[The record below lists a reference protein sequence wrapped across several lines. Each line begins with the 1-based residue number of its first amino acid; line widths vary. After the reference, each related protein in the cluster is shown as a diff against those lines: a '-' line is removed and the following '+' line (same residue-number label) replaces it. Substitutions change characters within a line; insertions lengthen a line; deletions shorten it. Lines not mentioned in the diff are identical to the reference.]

1 MSVARFAKTG
11 ASLMSGQ
18 GILVLTQ
25 LLLPPLYIRH
35 YGVPVYGE
43 WLVLA
48 SASQY
53 LGTLNFGLHNFANN
67 HVAIAYNRGDME
79 EVNVIQATA
88 FAIVLG
94 MAAIVAAL
102 ASCIFLLPLSS
113 WLHLNL
119 SSREAAAT
127 IYFLGLQLLVRMIF
141 GFLQNAFLVTGELH
155 RGNNW
160 LNFLSIVTLAVT
172 IALVMRR
179 SDFVWIAAAQAV
191 TTTVFAFV
199 VGADLYIKARVAFPK
214 LSYTRRSRVM
224 DILRPSGYFGML
236 FSISF
241 LVYQLPVVILQRL
254 LGPTDVVVFS
264 ITRTIYSM
272 SRQALTSISTA
283 LGPEITELFG
293 RGNWGSLLRL
303 YDLSE
308 RGVFALVPVVTLA
321 TFLATPSL
329 IAVWIHK
336 PGLFHFD
343 VCMYMAL
350 ISAAAGIK
358 EHKYQFQISINR
370 HAEMA
375 RFLFFTYIAMV
386 ILMIPAVKWVG
397 VTGFLA
403 LWLITEI
410 AQIVYIVRL
419 NQRLF
424 QEHSKL
430 DVAPLY
436 RVAMVLAGGMAACW
450 TIAVAIRHQPIV
462 LQLAITMLFALGL
475 LVIEYP
481 VFKLSVLREMLAA
494 RLARSKEKELV
505 GATR

>member
-1 MSVARFAKTG
+1 MSVARFVKTG

-25 LLLPPLYIRH
+25 LLLPPLFIRR

-43 WLVLA
+43 WIVLS
-48 SASQY
+48 SAAQY

-67 HVAIAYNRGDME
+67 HVAIAYNRGDMD

-88 FAIVLG
+88 FSIVLG

-102 ASCIFLLPLSS
+102 ASCLFLMPVSS
-113 WLHLNL
+113 LLHLTL
-119 SSREAAAT
+119 PSTAAAAT
-127 IYFLGLQLLVRMIF
+127 MYFLGLQLLVRMIF

-160 LNFLSIVTLAVT
+160 LNLLSIVTLAGTV
-172 IALVMRR
+172 ALVVLH
-179 SDFVWIAAAQAV
+179 SAFVWIAAAQAL
-191 TTTVFAFV
+191 TTTVFAFF
-199 VGADLYIKARVAFPK
+199 VGVDLYLNARVAFPK
-214 LSYTRRSRVM
+214 LQYTQRSRVM

-236 FSISF
+236 FSVSF

-254 LGPTDVVVFS
+254 LGPTDVVIFS

-329 IAVWIHK
+329 MAVWIHK
-336 PGLFHFD
+336 PELFQFN
-343 VCMYMAL
+343 VCIYMAL

-375 RFLFFTYIAMV
+375 RFLFFTYIGMV
-386 ILMIPAVKWVG
+386 ILMIPAVMSIG
-397 VTGFLA
+397 ITGFLA
-403 LWLITEI
+403 LWLVTEVV
-410 AQIVYIVRL
+410 QIVYIVKL

-424 QEHSKL
+424 KDHSTL
-430 DVAPLY
+430 EVAPLY
-436 RVAMVLAGGMAACW
+436 RIGAVLAGGMAVCW
-450 TIAVAIRHQPIV
+450 VIATVMRQQPIV
-462 LQLAITMLFALGL
+462 LQLTATMAFAITL
-475 LVIEYP
+475 LAIEYP
-481 VFKLSVLREMLAA
+481 IFKLSILREILTA
-494 RLARSKEKELV
+494 RFIRTKGLV
-505 GATR
+505 EAVR